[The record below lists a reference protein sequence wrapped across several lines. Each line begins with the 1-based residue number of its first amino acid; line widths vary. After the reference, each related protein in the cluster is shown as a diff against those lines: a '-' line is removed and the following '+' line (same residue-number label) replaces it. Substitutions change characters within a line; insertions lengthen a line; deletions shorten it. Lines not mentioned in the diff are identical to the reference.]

1 MSFLVSPG
9 VHVKEIDLTNVVPSV
24 DTTIGA
30 LAGVFE
36 KGPASKVVNITSE
49 ADLLNNFGKPNA
61 SNYEWWFTASN
72 FLQYADGKNTI
83 HDTSKHIKMPINKTL
98 EIYKLLYK
106 QNLLEKN

>member
-36 KGPASKVVNITSE
+36 KGPISKVVNITSE
-49 ADLLNNFGKPNA
+49 ADLLKNFGKPNA
-61 SNYEWWFTASN
+61 SNFEWWFTCSN
-72 FLQYADGKNTI
+72 FLKYYS
-83 HDTSKHIKMPINKTL
+83 TSCSCRNRYVKCRRIFWCTNSKR
-98 EIYKLLYK
+98 
-106 QNLLEKN
+106 

>member
-30 LAGVFE
+30 LAGPFT
-36 KGPASKVVNITSE
+36 KGPVSKIVTLTSE
-49 ADLLNNFGKPNA
+49 ADLVNNFGKPNA

-72 FLQYADGKNTI
+72 FLK
-83 HDTSKHIKMPINKTL
+83 
-98 EIYKLLYK
+98 
-106 QNLLEKN
+106 